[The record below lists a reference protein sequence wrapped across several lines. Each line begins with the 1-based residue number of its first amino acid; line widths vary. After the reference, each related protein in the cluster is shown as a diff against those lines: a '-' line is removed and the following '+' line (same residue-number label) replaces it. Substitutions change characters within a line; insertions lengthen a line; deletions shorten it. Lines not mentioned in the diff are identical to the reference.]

1 MVNNLAAFDHC
12 LSGVEQNR
20 SFFNQ
25 CGIRT
30 LFFRL
35 IERDMANQ
43 HRHVNRGK
51 VRSHFETGCIPGRI
65 GEVS

>member
-1 MVNNLAAFDHC
+1 MVSNLAAFCHC
-12 LSGVEQNR
+12 LPGVEQNR
-20 SFFNQ
+20 AFFGP

-43 HRHVNRGK
+43 HRHVDGGK
-51 VRSHFETGCIPGRI
+51 VRSHFESDCIPGRI

>member
-1 MVNNLAAFDHC
+1 MVNNLAAFGHC
-12 LSGVEQNR
+12 LPGFEQNR
-20 SFFNQ
+20 SFFDP

-43 HRHVNRGK
+43 HQHVDRGN
-51 VRSHFETGCIPGRI
+51 VRSQFESGCIPGRI

>member
-1 MVNNLAAFDHC
+1 MVSNLAAFGHC
-12 LSGVEQNR
+12 LLGVEQNR
-20 SFFNQ
+20 SSFDQ

-51 VRSHFETGCIPGRI
+51 VRSHFESGRIPGRI